1 MRIKLML
8 LLLFLL
14 VISCS
19 KKYEL
24 KNTHNKS
31 TYYKI
36 SQFDKN
42 HMKIECFLNEKLYFD
57 YDLIRAGDS
66 FIFSIDDK
74 LKNERG
80 KVFLSK
86 KNNTRLYSY
95 IIDLDGNSLYD
106 SLITK
111 SFVKEAYMTL
121 IKDVRKEYSSRYRIF
136 YYDKNFKIDSIYES
150 SDMGIEIY
158 K

>member
-1 MRIKLML
+1 
-8 LLLFLL
+8 
-14 VISCS
+14 
-19 KKYEL
+19 
-24 KNTHNKS
+24 
-31 TYYKI
+31 
-36 SQFDKN
+36 
-42 HMKIECFLNEKLYFD
+42 MKEVKFFYQ
-57 YDLIRAGDS
+57 
-66 FIFSIDDK
+66 
-74 LKNERG
+74 
-80 KVFLSK
+80 K